1 MTLHAG
7 TDAGSVVIFDTAS
20 LPDDYDSV
28 GKDDPISVIEYLHKE
43 GKLFWV
49 DAHADGS
56 YRLGVFEG
64 ADLPDKLTSFVTS
77 NEEITK
83 FHALSGTL
91 YFTGIEYVFR
101 HDSSQLLKY
110 PHMGE
115 SIHIRPGVHA
125 ATFYSLDYPDG
136 FEDTLIAQHLSPEQL
151 AARKWITTVMPAG
164 CIAVIALILAFFL
177 LPLATWGQYILP
189 VCVAAISFAFWVLRP
204 QRVKLAD
211 LAAKKITDDYPD
223 YALVIHSMPSPASP
237 L

>member
-7 TDAGSVVIFDTAS
+7 TDAGSVVIFDPAS

-28 GKDDPISVIEYLHKE
+28 GKDDPISVIEHLHQE

-49 DAHADGS
+49 DAHGDGS
-56 YRLGVFEG
+56 YQLGVFEG
-64 ADLPDKLTSFVTS
+64 TNLPEKLTSFVTS
-77 NEEITK
+77 DEEITN

-115 SIHIRPGVHA
+115 SIRIRPGVHA
-125 ATFYSLDYPDG
+125 ATFYSLDYPDD

-151 AARKWITTVMPAG
+151 AARKRINTVMPVG
-164 CIAVIALILAFFL
+164 CLAVIALILAFFL
-177 LPLATWGQYILP
+177 LPLATWSQCALP
-189 VCVAAISFAFWVLRP
+189 VCVAAISFAFWGLRS
-204 QRVKLAD
+204 QAVKSAD

-223 YALVIHSMPSPASP
+223 YVLVIHSVPSAASP